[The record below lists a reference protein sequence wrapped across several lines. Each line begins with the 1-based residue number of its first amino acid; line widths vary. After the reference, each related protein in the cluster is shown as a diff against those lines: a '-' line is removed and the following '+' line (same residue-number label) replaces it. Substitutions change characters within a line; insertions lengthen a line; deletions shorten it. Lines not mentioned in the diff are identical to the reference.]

1 MAAEV
6 IWVID
11 TSSVIAIRRSI
22 ENTKKAQVF
31 NRMTAIVQAGRL
43 RFPRQVLDELERAVD
58 PKSPDAQFK
67 WAKENEAKACERAPS
82 LEEVKDILSVV
93 PTVLDPDKDTGAEE
107 ADPYVLALAARLR
120 AEQLDARVVTEESK
134 DYPRKMSLS
143 TASGLLGIPSVPLL
157 AFLRFEKVL

>member
-22 ENTKKAQVF
+22 ENSNRAQVF
-31 NRMTAIVQAGRL
+31 ARMTALVQVGRL
-43 RFPRQVLDELERAVD
+43 VFARQVLEELERAAD
-58 PKSPDAQFK
+58 PKSPDAQYK
-67 WAKENEAKACERAPS
+67 WAKENKGKACELAPT
-82 LEEVKDILSVV
+82 LDEVKDILRVV
-93 PTVLDPDKDTGAEE
+93 PTVLDPDKDTGVEE

-120 AEQLDARVVTEESK
+120 SEQREARVVTEESK

-157 AFLRFEKVL
+157 AFLRFEQIL